1 MKHLFNCLFLLGLL
15 AGKGISQNQPPLD
28 SLAAAVL
35 KLPDD
40 TAKIGRILALSRKFS
55 QSDSRREAG
64 LLLKGRAIAE
74 RLNAPEWLPKMDY
87 ALGRVHAN
95 SGRLDSAL
103 QCWNLAARGFEQQ
116 GNLKDLAR
124 VYANLPYVH
133 KRLGNYEKAN
143 EYAFKAV
150 GIYEKLGD
158 QKGLGVAYSKIGSLL
173 YAQKK
178 FPDAGKYTQKS
189 LELGRAVEDS
199 AQIAYCLQLLG
210 DIALQSNEPEKALA
224 LQNECLAICKKLGD
238 SINIANSLM
247 SIGNIFQNLKRH
259 PEALATNEEA
269 LRISRRIGYQEAT
282 CLHNIAT
289 SHLLMGGFRKA
300 VSFGLE
306 TKRVIAGGGNRLLD
320 SQTDLQLAE
329 GYAGLGK
336 FDSAYFF
343 KKRGEAVGDSLL
355 NSENSVRMSE
365 LQTKYETA
373 QKEATIA
380 GQQGQIARQRS
391 TLWLV
396 GGILALVALAGA
408 LLFRLTRILRK
419 RNAEKTFLIKEIHH
433 RVKNNLQVLSSLLHL
448 QSRQIKDETALDAVR
463 EGQNRVD
470 AMGLIHQK
478 LYMGDRLAAV
488 EMPEYIHEL
497 GDTLLDSFGL
507 HDDRVKISYRLDPLR
522 LDVDTAIPLGLIIN
536 ELVTNSLKYAFPG
549 GRAGAV
555 EISLWKDVDGKLCLR
570 VADDGVGKNGVFEK
584 EKSTSFGTGLVEMLS
599 KKLKGRPE
607 VEAGG
612 AGYATVIRF
621 EQFREA

>member
-1 MKHLFNCLFLLGLL
+1 MKHLFTCLFLLGFLP
-15 AGKGISQNQPPLD
+15 GKGISQNLD
-28 SLAAAVL
+28 SLEAAAL

-40 TAKIGRILALSRKFS
+40 TAKIGRLLALSRKFS
-55 QSDSRREAG
+55 QSDSRRETG
-64 LLLKGRAIAE
+64 ILLKGRALAE
-74 RLNAPEWLPKMDY
+74 RLNARDWLPKMDY
-87 ALGRVHAN
+87 AIGRVHAN

-103 QCWNLAARGFEQQ
+103 QCWALAERGFEQQ
-116 GNLKDLAR
+116 GNLKELAK
-124 VYANLPYVH
+124 VCANMPYVH
-133 KRLGNYEKAN
+133 KRLGNYEKAG

-178 FPDAGKYTQKS
+178 YPDAVKYTQKS
-189 LELGRAVEDS
+189 LDLGRAANDS
-199 AQIAYCLQLLG
+199 AQVAYCLQLLG
-210 DIALQSNEPEKALA
+210 DIALQSGENEKALA
-224 LQNECLAICKKLGD
+224 LQNECLAICKRLGD

-247 SIGNIFQNLKRH
+247 SIGNSLQNLKRY
-259 PEALATNEEA
+259 PEALAAGEEA
-269 LRISRRIGYQEAT
+269 LRVSRSIGYQEAAS
-282 CLHNIAT
+282 LHNIAIC
-289 SHLLMGGFRKA
+289 HLLMGDFRKA

-306 TKRVIAGGGNRLLD
+306 TKRAIAGDGNRFLD
-320 SQTDLQLAE
+320 SQTDLRLAE

-355 NSENSVRMSE
+355 NSENSLRMSE

-380 GQQGQIARQRS
+380 GQQGEIARQRNG
-391 TLWLV
+391 LWLV
-396 GGILALVALAGA
+396 GGTLALVALIGG

-419 RNAEKTFLIKEIHH
+419 RNAEKEFLIKEIHH

-448 QSRQIKDETALDAVR
+448 QSRQIKDEAALGAVR

-488 EMPEYIHEL
+488 EMGEYLHEL

-507 HDDRVKISYRLDPLR
+507 HDGRVKIDYRLDPLR

-549 GRAGAV
+549 GRAGTV
-555 EISLWKDVDGKLCLR
+555 EISLWKDETGKLCLK
-570 VADDGVGKNGVFEK
+570 VADDGVGKAGVLEK

-599 KKLKGRPE
+599 KKLRGRPE

-621 EQFREA
+621 ENFKMA